1 MEIYMHREIG
11 KRGSLD
17 MIRDIV
23 MINEEDEEKEEK
35 NVKKRKRK
43 PDDSGKK
50 KRPPQRTPLKYFLTG
65 SGCTIMAFSIGIL
78 VCRELPYIMRW
89 LSGYME
95 DLGFIGVMLIMAIFG
110 FAIIM
115 LADEI
120 SYLMTEELDDGE
132 EFLFGIDDPDDP
144 EYYTFYDSFEDPECD
159 FGDNSFYDG
168 VYDKS
173 ECYCRC
179 KYRCGSGCWREN
191 ISKPEL
197 KVVRPENDK
206 NENKKNEDVS
216 NEDEDK

>member
-1 MEIYMHREIG
+1 MHREIG

-23 MINEEDEEKEEK
+23 IINEEE

-43 PDDSGKK
+43 PDDRGKK

-78 VCRELPYIMRW
+78 VCSELPYIMRW

-95 DLGFIGVMLIMAIFG
+95 DLGFIGVMLMMAIFG
-110 FAIIM
+110 FVIIM

-120 SYLMTEELDDGE
+120 SYLMTEELDDEE
-132 EFLFGIDDPDDP
+132 EFLSGIDDPDD
-144 EYYTFYDSFEDPECD
+144 
-159 FGDNSFYDG
+159 
-168 VYDKS
+168 
-173 ECYCRC
+173 
-179 KYRCGSGCWREN
+179 
-191 ISKPEL
+191 PEL

>member
-23 MINEEDEEKEEK
+23 MINEEGEEKEEK
-35 NVKKRKRK
+35 DVKKRKRK

-65 SGCTIMAFSIGIL
+65 SGCTIMVFSIGIL

-95 DLGFIGVMLIMAIFG
+95 DLGFIGVMLMMAIFG
-110 FAIIM
+110 FVIIM

-120 SYLMTEELDDGE
+120 SYLM
-132 EFLFGIDDPDDP
+132 
-144 EYYTFYDSFEDPECD
+144 
-159 FGDNSFYDG
+159 
-168 VYDKS
+168 
-173 ECYCRC
+173 
-179 KYRCGSGCWREN
+179 
-191 ISKPEL
+191 
-197 KVVRPENDK
+197 
-206 NENKKNEDVS
+206 KKNFYLALMILTTRSTTRFMTASKILNVILAITAFMTEFMIKANVTADVS
-216 NEDEDK
+216 IDMAAGAAVRTSVSRSLRS

>member
-1 MEIYMHREIG
+1 
-11 KRGSLD
+11 
-17 MIRDIV
+17 
-23 MINEEDEEKEEK
+23 
-35 NVKKRKRK
+35 
-43 PDDSGKK
+43 
-50 KRPPQRTPLKYFLTG
+50 
-65 SGCTIMAFSIGIL
+65 MAFSIGIL
-78 VCRELPYIMRW
+78 ICRELPYIMRW

-95 DLGFIGVMLIMAIFG
+95 DLGFIGVMLMMAIFG
-110 FAIIM
+110 LMIIM
-115 LADEI
+115 LANEI
-120 SYLMTEELDDGE
+120 SYLTTEELDDEE

-179 KYRCGSGCWREN
+179 KYRCGSGYRCEN

-197 KVVRPENDK
+197 KVVRSENDK
-206 NENKKNEDVS
+206 NKKNEAVN